1 MTERQMQKRKRTS
14 VIAVALVIAVI
25 GAGIAFIAFTGGT
38 DTPAPAASGS
48 PTPTPTATASGSPPA
63 QLGSVT
69 GTVTPVPGP
78 TDVACGAKAP
88 KDALTPKPQF
98 NGPAQV
104 TKKGAGYTATFET
117 SCGTVVVKLLADTAP
132 QTVNNFVFLT
142 QQGFYDGQRFHRI
155 DSSIDVVQGGSP
167 TGDGTGGPGYQIPD
181 ELGTPPSYAPGV
193 LAMANAGANTGG
205 SQFFFITGS
214 KGHLLDSQ
222 GLWTIFGQVTQGMD
236 VLQTIAQIP
245 ILDPT
250 AAANGDLSG
259 QQPSQAVYIDRLTV
273 QETKA

>member
-1 MTERQMQKRKRTS
+1 MTERQMRQRQRTR
-14 VIAVALVIAVI
+14 VIAVSLVIAVI
-25 GAGIAFIAFTGGT
+25 GAGIAFIAFTGGP
-38 DTPAPAASGS
+38 DTPAPAASG
-48 PTPTPTATASGSPPA
+48 TPTPSASPSSSPSDK
-63 QLGSVT
+63 LGTVT
-69 GTVTPVPGP
+69 GTVTPVAGP
-78 TDVACGAKAP
+78 AEVACGAKAP
-88 KDALTPKPQF
+88 TDALTPKPQF

-117 SCGTVVVKLLADTAP
+117 SCGTVVVKLLNDTAP
-132 QTVNNFVFLT
+132 QTVNNFVFLA
-142 QQGFYDGQRFHRI
+142 QQGYFDGQRFHRI

-193 LAMANAGANTGG
+193 LAMANAGPNTGG

-222 GLWTIFGQVTQGMD
+222 GAWTIFGQVEQGMD

-245 ILDPT
+245 ISDPT

>member
-1 MTERQMQKRKRTS
+1 MTQRQMQQRKRTR
-14 VIAVALVIAVI
+14 VIAVSLVIAI
-25 GAGIAFIAFTGGT
+25 LGAGIAFIAFTGGN
-38 DTPAPAASGS
+38 DNPAPVASG
-48 PTPTPTATASGSPPA
+48 TPTPSPSATTSPSASPPTK
-63 QLGSVT
+63 LGTVT
-69 GTVTPVPGP
+69 GTVTPVAGP
-78 TDVACGAKAP
+78 TEVACGAKAP

-117 SCGTVVVKLLADTAP
+117 SCGTVVVKLLNDSAP
-132 QTVNNFVFLT
+132 QTVNNFVFLA
-142 QQGFYDGQRFHRI
+142 QQGYFDGQRFHRI
-155 DSSIDVVQGGSP
+155 DTSIDVVQGGSP

-181 ELGTPPSYAPGV
+181 ELATPPSYAPGV

-222 GLWTIFGQVTQGMD
+222 GAWTVFGQVTQGMD
-236 VLQTIAQIP
+236 VLQTIAKIP
-245 ILDPT
+245 ISDPT

-273 QETKA
+273 QQT